1 MKKRLIV
8 LLVSILVMMMACA
21 TWAMAKDVPR
31 MTKEELKT
39 MLDNPNLIIIDVR
52 AGTDWAGSDMKIKG
66 AVRENYNDVRSWS
79 DKYGREKLLVLYC
92 A

>member
-1 MKKRLIV
+1 MKKRLIA
-8 LLVSILVMMMACA
+8 LPVSILLMMMVLA
-21 TWAMAKDVPR
+21 TWTMSKDVPL
-31 MTKEELKT
+31 MTKEELKA

-66 AVRENYNDVRSWS
+66 AVREDPNDVKSWV
-79 DKYGREKLLVLYC
+79 DKYAKDRLIILYC

>member
-8 LLVSILVMMMACA
+8 LLVSILVMMTACA
-21 TWAMAKDVPR
+21 TLTMSKGVPR
-31 MTKEELKT
+31 MTKEELKA
-39 MLDNPNLIIIDVR
+39 MLDSPNLVIVDVR

-66 AVRENYNDVRSWS
+66 AVREDPNDVKSWV
-79 DKYGREKLLVLYC
+79 DRYAKDRLIILYC

>member
-8 LLVSILVMMMACA
+8 LPVSILVMMMVFA
-21 TWAMAKDVPR
+21 TWTMSKDVPR

-39 MLDNPNLIIIDVR
+39 MLDNPDLIIIDVR

-66 AVRENYNDVRSWS
+66 AVREDPNDVKSWV
-79 DKYGREKLLVLYC
+79 DKYAKDRPIILYC